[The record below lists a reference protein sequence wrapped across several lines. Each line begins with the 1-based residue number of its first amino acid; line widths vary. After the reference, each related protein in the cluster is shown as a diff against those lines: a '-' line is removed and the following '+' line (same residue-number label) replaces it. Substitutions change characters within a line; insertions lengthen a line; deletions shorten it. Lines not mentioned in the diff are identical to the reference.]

1 MDRELLRL
9 GLVNH
14 ALHFDVEHDVAWAL
28 VDNIL
33 ENDDGARVQALA
45 DRVRVAAVEHV
56 YGAPFMQPP
65 EPVPERNSPGQA

>member
-9 GLVNH
+9 ELANH

-33 ENDDGARVQALA
+33 EKDDGANVRALA

-56 YGAPFMQPP
+56 YGAPFMQPVASVR
-65 EPVPERNSPGQA
+65 EGSEFRKG